1 MIRGVGV
8 GLDSRNAKEFSWN
21 GVVCKEIALLM
32 AMRTTNEFSSLIS
45 CG

>member
-21 GVVCKEIALLM
+21 GVVCKGNRPFDGYEN
-32 AMRTTNEFSSLIS
+32 NE
-45 CG
+45 